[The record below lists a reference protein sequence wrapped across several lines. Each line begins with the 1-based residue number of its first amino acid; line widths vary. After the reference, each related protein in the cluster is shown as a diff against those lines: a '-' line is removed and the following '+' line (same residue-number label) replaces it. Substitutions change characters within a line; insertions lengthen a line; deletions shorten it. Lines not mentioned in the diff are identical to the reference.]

1 MDFKIDYTGINLDK
15 ILLIIHDL
23 CVTDSVVTIDFI
35 NPTVSGTHAIVGVYH
50 FNCMYYRELIKK
62 LQEFNKADEDIY
74 VCPSDYTVVRT
85 NIKGDE
91 NEIC

>member
-1 MDFKIDYTGINLDK
+1 MDFEVDYTGTNLDK

-23 CVTDSVVTIDFI
+23 CVTGSVVTINSI
-35 NPTVSGTHAIVGVYH
+35 NPTVSGTHAIIGVYH
-50 FNCMYYRELIKK
+50 FNWMYYKKLIKD

-74 VCPSDYTVVRT
+74 VCPSDYSVVRT
-85 NIKGDE
+85 NVKRDE